1 MFTRIIQSIKGL
13 FFRPLEVEVKEDPV
27 PKKRAPAKKK
37 RTTSKKKK

>member
-13 FFRPLEVEVKEDPV
+13 FFRPLEVKEDPV